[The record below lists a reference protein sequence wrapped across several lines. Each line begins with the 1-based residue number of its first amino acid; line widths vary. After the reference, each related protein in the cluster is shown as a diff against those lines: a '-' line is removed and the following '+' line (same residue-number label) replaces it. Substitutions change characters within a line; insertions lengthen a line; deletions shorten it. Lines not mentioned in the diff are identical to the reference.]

1 MKECD
6 SLEIDNRPKIAAA
19 SVRCLQLW
27 PNFRVFTLEKVEN
40 SLKLPAAIQLS
51 YKVEI
56 WMPYKAFCSC
66 VYLRLL

>member
-56 WMPYKAFCSC
+56 
-66 VYLRLL
+66 